1 MQYVMSDL
9 HGRWDLYSAMLE
21 QIGFS
26 PGDRLYILGDVV
38 DRNYGG
44 IRIFR
49 DILDRPNVQLLLGN
63 HEHMMHRALTSPEE
77 RRLNG
82 KDTNLTLWYR
92 NGGKTTQEEW
102 DREPEAVRM
111 RILERIES
119 LPLNLT
125 AEAGGRRFL
134 LCHASP
140 VCMFRS
146 HGFFYPDELEFA
158 VWHRL
163 EPWMN
168 IQFPADVLICGH
180 TPAVFYSNTVPMEI
194 TRIKENVYDIDCG
207 CARNKPESR
216 LACLRL
222 EDMKAFYCAS
232 EKAAEA
238 ERALSEGAGT

>member
-1 MQYVMSDL
+1 
-9 HGRWDLYSAMLE
+9 
-21 QIGFS
+21 
-26 PGDRLYILGDVV
+26 
-38 DRNYGG
+38 
-44 IRIFR
+44 
-49 DILDRPNVQLLLGN
+49 
-63 HEHMMHRALTSPEE
+63 
-77 RRLNG
+77 
-82 KDTNLTLWYR
+82 
-92 NGGKTTQEEW
+92 
-102 DREPEAVRM
+102 M
-111 RILERIES
+111 RILEKIES

-125 AEAGGRRFL
+125 AEAGGTGL
-134 LCHASP
+134 LFAMLP
-140 VCMFRS
+140 LRVCVSQRTT
-146 HGFFYPDELEFA
+146 GFSIPDELEFA

-232 EKAAEA
+232 EKAAEE
-238 ERALSEGAGT
+238 ERTLSGGAGT